1 MESCR
6 SLAIRLRSAA
16 IASSFPLRLLET
28 TRRETTAAA
37 SASAAKLRIVRR
49 SESSDFLR
57 LDSHS
62 GSLTNLM
69 SSGPLMSNLTAL
81 TSGMRASGVDSA
93 RDISATAVM
102 FASGIISLA
111 LRNESGSSPRRNA
124 GQVLSSSESNR
135 SNPPCAGVAEITRA
149 VKRTRRQPKSLSPP
163 STRPTGQRL

>member
-16 IASSFPLRLLET
+16 TASSLPLRLLET
-28 TRRETTAAA
+28 TRRATTIAA
-37 SASAAKLRIVRR
+37 SARAATLRIVRR
-49 SESSDFLR
+49 SERSDFLR

-62 GSLTNLM
+62 GSLTNAM
-69 SSGPLMSNLTAL
+69 SSGPDMSKCTSL
-81 TSGMRASGVDSA
+81 TSGMRASGVESA

-102 FASGIISLA
+102 LASGIISFA
-111 LRNESGSSPRRNA
+111 SANASGSSPCRNA

-163 STRPTGQRL
+163 STLPTGHRL